1 MDKLYVEYLEEKYQ
15 ARRMLFIEDKGFI
28 EYEMYSDNT
37 CHIWSFY
44 VKPEFRHEGL
54 GTKLEEM
61 LIEKEKPSSIACQV
75 ELFSNNPELSL
86 RKILTQPYKIVSA
99 NSQAIILRRD
109 L

>member
-1 MDKLYVEYLEEKYQ
+1 MDNLYAAYLEEKYK
-15 ARRMLFIEDKGFI
+15 ARRMIFFEDKGFI

-44 VKPEFRHEGL
+44 VLPEERHTGI

-61 LIEKEKPSSIACQV
+61 LIEKEKPVSIACQV

-99 NSQAIILRRD
+99 NNNAIILRRD

>member
-1 MDKLYVEYLEEKYQ
+1 MDNLYDAYLKEKYK
-15 ARRMLFIEDKGFI
+15 RRHMLYFEEKGFI
-28 EYEMYSDNT
+28 EYEMYEDNG

-44 VKPEFRHEGL
+44 VLPEERHNGI

-61 LIEKEKPSSIACQV
+61 LIEKEKPSYIACQV

-99 NSQAIILRRD
+99 NSQAIVLRRD